1 MHTARS
7 PSSDDRANG
16 SNDARPASQHRSN
29 VMHTGSA
36 DAGKHGHEIG
46 VVSDDDSS
54 RSADHEDMIVV
65 GIDGSEGAA
74 RALEFAAKEATLRR
88 RGLRVVAVWHVPMPA
103 YSGGM
108 LAPTFSI
115 DEFEHSMKAAA
126 DRQVSEVLAGY
137 PDLPHELVVHEGNA
151 AQVLLQRD
159 RVERTCLCS
168 VLAVG
173 RSSVGCCSVRRAAVR
188 STMRPAGGHRST
200 AGG

>member
-1 MHTARS
+1 
-7 PSSDDRANG
+7 
-16 SNDARPASQHRSN
+16 
-29 VMHTGSA
+29 MHTGSA

-151 AQVLLQRD
+151 AQVLLQQSSGAD
-159 RVERTCLCS
+159 ML
-168 VLAVG
+168 VLG
-173 RSSVGCCSVRRAAVR
+173 SRGLGGFRGLLLGSVGQQCTHHAACPVVIVP
-188 STMRPAGGHRST
+188 PAGG
-200 AGG
+200 